1 MSSKTTPIVPDEGY
15 SQLMDSNLGDVTTGN
30 LIGGTPPGEGIQ
42 YAPYRDKIEN
52 ESSSSSN
59 STSESS
65 SSDTEKEENQFD
77 PFNLY
82 ISQSEKE
89 VPQQPP
95 HQTPGAGFEDF
106 FSNPTAGVEEAN
118 LLEFS
123 TEEEE
128 VPSHEQKGYT
138 SFVKTETT
146 TQSSSFTP
154 SFDPFASRED
164 HSKPVSTSS
173 SVPVSKTGNT
183 GFDPFGTTTGSD
195 LFELMGSSPLK
206 PTSTTTQPGLSTTQT
221 TRPRMHPSSSGHP
234 GWASFAHTNTSSG
247 NVGFKENPSVSFK
260 THDPFSEIWSQAS
273 SKASPQFDKTTT
285 PTKPSDPFG
294 RLGDF
299 RSNQTTHNPTMTSRP
314 TYQMQGNI
322 GPMGRGTSG
331 LTTGSNNQGS
341 RSPSPSH
348 SSKVWG
354 DSKTKYGTSGLKVGY
369 NNQGSRSPSPS
380 HSSKVWGDRQPKS
393 KYG

>member
-1 MSSKTTPIVPDEGY
+1 
-15 SQLMDSNLGDVTTGN
+15 MDSNPGDVTTGN
-30 LIGGTPPGEGIQ
+30 LIGGTPPGGGIQ
-42 YAPYRDKIEN
+42 YAPYRDTIEN
-52 ESSSSSN
+52 ESSSSS
-59 STSESS
+59 SSSSESS

-77 PFNLY
+77 PFK
-82 ISQSEKE
+82 SQSEKE

-95 HQTPGAGFEDF
+95 HQTPGGGFEEF
-106 FSNPTAGVEEAN
+106 FSNPIAGIEEVN

-128 VPSHEQKGYT
+128 VTSQEQKGYT
-138 SFVKTETT
+138 SFVNTETMS
-146 TQSSSFTP
+146 QSGTSAP
-154 SFDPFASRED
+154 SFDLFASWEN

-173 SVPVSKTGNT
+173 TVPVSKTSNT

-206 PTSTTTQPGLSTTQT
+206 PTSTTSQPGLSTTQT
-221 TRPRMHPSSSGHP
+221 TRPKMHPSSSGHP

-260 THDPFSEIWSQAS
+260 THDPFSEIWSEAS
-273 SKASPQFDKTTT
+273 SKASPQLDKKSN
-285 PTKPSDPFG
+285 PTKSSDPFS

-322 GPMGRGTSG
+322 GPMGTSG
-331 LTTGSNNQGS
+331 LKLGSNNQGS

-354 DSKTKYGTSGLKVGY
+354 DSRPKYGTSGLKAGY